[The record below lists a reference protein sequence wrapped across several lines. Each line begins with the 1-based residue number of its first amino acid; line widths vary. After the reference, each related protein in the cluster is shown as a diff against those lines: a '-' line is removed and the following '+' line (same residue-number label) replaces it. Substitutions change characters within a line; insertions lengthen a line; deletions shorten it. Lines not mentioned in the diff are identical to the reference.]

1 MPTPKQKLAFDLISE
16 NLRNPK
22 PDVTLGKTMLQAGY
36 SPQVALKPKLV
47 TESKGF
53 RELMDAAGLDDASLT
68 RKHKQ
73 LLESR
78 ELKQM
83 MFDPQITDF
92 EIEEIIVSAGCTL
105 LKIALVEVEY
115 TTKKG
120 EVKTFEK
127 KACFY
132 SAPDALAQ
140 DRALDKAYKL
150 KGSYAPEKKAV
161 LHGHVDA
168 TNNPKVKQIV
178 SNFEEELKK
187 TLMQ

>member
-1 MPTPKQKLAFDLISE
+1 MLEKGGLD
-16 NLRNPK
+16 K
-22 PDVTLGKTMLQAGY
+22 PLGQTMLEAGY
-36 SPQVALKPKLV
+36 SPAMASNPQRLK
-47 TESKGF
+47 ESKGF
-53 RELMDAAGLDDASLT
+53 RELLETHGLDDESLAK
-68 RKHKQ
+68 KHKQ

-92 EIEEIIVSAGCTL
+92 EIEEIILSAGCTF
-105 LKIALVEVEY
+105 LKTVLVEVEY

-127 KACFY
+127 KCCFY

-161 LHGHVDA
+161 VHAHVT
-168 TNNPKVKQIV
+168 TNNPKARAIANKY
-178 SNFEEELKK
+178 EEELKQ
-187 TLMQ
+187 TLMGE

>member
-1 MPTPKQKLAFDLISE
+1 MVE
-16 NLRNPK
+16 NGGLDK
-22 PDVTLGKTMLQAGY
+22 PLGQTMLEAGY
-36 SPQVALKPKLV
+36 SQAMASNPQKL

-53 RELMDAAGLDDASLT
+53 RELLETHGLDDESLAK
-68 RKHKQ
+68 KHKQ

-83 MFDPQITDF
+83 MFDPQITDY
-92 EIEEIIVSAGCTL
+92 EIEEIIISAGCTF
-105 LKIALVEVEY
+105 LKTVLVEVEY

-127 KACFY
+127 KCCFY

-150 KGSYAPEKKAV
+150 KGSYAPEKKMT

-168 TNNPKVKQIV
+168 TNPKAQAVVEKF
-178 SNFEEELKK
+178 NEELKK
-187 TLMQ
+187 QLMQ